1 MRASKPMLDKID
13 DELGAWCMMKKATTF
28 ETYLES
34 LEISKRLCFGKDPQN
49 STHSG
54 SRSRGMH
61 LLWNTKLSAERE
73 NAGGDWCNSK
83 TLRFLSDERWH
94 GGSICRETIWF

>member
-1 MRASKPMLDKID
+1 
-13 DELGAWCMMKKATTF
+13 MMNKATTF

-34 LEISKRLCFGKDPQN
+34 LEISKRLALEKIRKTVHTAAPGAEECICYGIPSFRLNGKMLVAI
-49 STHSG
+49 G
-54 SRSRGMH
+54 
-61 LLWNTKLSAERE
+61 
-73 NAGGDWCNSK
+73 CNSK